1 MDSLSCSQAL
11 FFACVDGE
19 QFAFRID
26 LLMRRNSFTSI
37 LRPRLLLLG
46 SIAVLLGASLSSCS
60 NDVAAPRIIQVPS
73 DQPTIQDAVNAAQSG
88 DLVLIDKG
96 VYSEGVTVENDGI
109 TIRGMDRNAV
119 VLDGRGKFSNGFT
132 VTGNGV
138 TIQNLTL
145 HSYQQN
151 AIIFTGVLPTSSEDD
166 ESYEYAGDSAGKV
179 VDGYRVDH
187 VTTFNNG
194 LYGIYA
200 FASRNGVIE
209 NSYASGHPDSGIYV
223 GQCRPCNAVL
233 QNNVSENNAIGYYGT
248 NASGNV
254 FVVNS
259 IFRKNRLGIAPN
271 SQDAEKLSPQSSTVV
286 AGNIVDDN
294 DNPDAPKIPEGF
306 FAAGIAVGGGTE
318 NTVTKNKVTN
328 HSGAGIVLLTL
339 NQYEPQGNVIS
350 ENFLLNNGTD
360 LVYTSRTDLGNKNC
374 FERNRYKSSSPSNIE
389 KIMKCGRESN
399 VPSTSFLFPVAPL
412 GPNFQ
417 DVVKPGEQPNM
428 RNPKTAKWS
437 PVVGEPSYPNI
448 DSIALPK

>member
-1 MDSLSCSQAL
+1 
-11 FFACVDGE
+11 
-19 QFAFRID
+19 
-26 LLMRRNSFTSI
+26 MRHNSFTSI

-46 SIAVLLGASLSSCS
+46 SMAVLLGTSLSSCS
-60 NDVAAPRIIQVPS
+60 NDVATPRIIQVPS

-151 AIIFTGVLPTSSEDD
+151 GIIFTGVLPSGENDDD
-166 ESYEYAGDSAGKV
+166 EYSYSGDSEGSV

-187 VTTFNNG
+187 VTAYNNG

-209 NSYASGHPDSGIYV
+209 NSYASGHPDSGLYV

-233 QNNVSENNAIGYYGT
+233 RDNISENNAIGYYGT

-259 IFRKNRLGIAPN
+259 IYRKNRLGIAPN

-286 AGNIVDDN
+286 AGNLVEDN
-294 DNPDAPKIPEGF
+294 DNPNAPKIPEGF
-306 FAAGIAVGGGTE
+306 FGAGIAVGGGTK
-318 NTVTKNKVTN
+318 NTIIKNKVTG
-328 HSGAGIVLLTL
+328 HVGAGIVLLTL
-339 NQYEPQGNVIS
+339 NKFEPQGNVIS
-350 ENFLLNNGTD
+350 ENHLMKNGTD
-360 LVYTSRTDLGNKNC
+360 LVYKSLSSDGNENC
-374 FERNRYKSSSPSNIE
+374 FERNRFESSSPVSIE
-389 KIMKCGRESN
+389 KVMACGSKGQ
-399 VPSTSFLFPVAPL
+399 VPSGVFLFPVAPA
-412 GPNFQ
+412 GPSYQN
-417 DVVKPGEQPNM
+417 VVKPGSQPNM
-428 RNPKTAKWS
+428 KDASSAPWS
-437 PVVGEPSYPNI
+437 PVVGEPSYPSI
-448 DSIALPK
+448 DTISIPK

>member
-1 MDSLSCSQAL
+1 
-11 FFACVDGE
+11 
-19 QFAFRID
+19 
-26 LLMRRNSFTSI
+26 MRRNSFTSI

-138 TIQNLTL
+138 TIQNLTV

-151 AIIFTGVLPTSSEDD
+151 GIIFTGVLPSGENEDD
-166 ESYEYAGDSAGKV
+166 EYSYSGDSEGSV

-187 VTTFNNG
+187 VTAYNNG

-209 NSYASGHPDSGIYV
+209 NSYASGHPDSGLYV

-233 QNNVSENNAIGYYGT
+233 RDNISENNAIGYYGT

-259 IFRKNRLGIAPN
+259 IYRKNRLGIAPN

-286 AGNIVDDN
+286 AGNLVEDN
-294 DNPDAPKIPEGF
+294 DNPNAPKIPEGF
-306 FAAGIAVGGGTE
+306 FGAGIAVGGGTK
-318 NTVTKNKVTN
+318 NTIIKNKVTS
-328 HSGAGIVLLTL
+328 HVGAGIVLLTL
-339 NQYEPQGNVIS
+339 NKFEPQGNVIS
-350 ENFLLNNGTD
+350 ENHLLKNGTD
-360 LVYTSRTDLGNKNC
+360 LVYKSLSSDGNENC
-374 FERNRYKSSSPSNIE
+374 FERNRFESSSPVSIE
-389 KIMKCGRESN
+389 KVMACGSKGQ
-399 VPSTSFLFPVAPL
+399 VPSGVFLFPVAPA
-412 GPNFQ
+412 GPSYQN
-417 DVVKPGEQPNM
+417 VVKPGSQPNM
-428 RNPKTAKWS
+428 KDANTAPWS

>member
-1 MDSLSCSQAL
+1 
-11 FFACVDGE
+11 
-19 QFAFRID
+19 
-26 LLMRRNSFTSI
+26 MRRNSFTSI

-138 TIQNLTL
+138 TIQNLTV

-151 AIIFTGVLPTSSEDD
+151 GIIFTGVLPSGENEDD
-166 ESYEYAGDSAGKV
+166 EYSYSGDSEGSV

-187 VTTFNNG
+187 VTAYNNG

-209 NSYASGHPDSGIYV
+209 NSYASGHPDSGLYV

-233 QNNVSENNAIGYYGT
+233 RDNISENNAIGYYGT

-259 IFRKNRLGIAPN
+259 IYRKNRLGIAPN

-286 AGNIVDDN
+286 AGNLVEDN
-294 DNPDAPKIPEGF
+294 DNPNAPKIPEGF
-306 FAAGIAVGGGTE
+306 FGAGIAVGGGTK
-318 NTVTKNKVTN
+318 NTIIKNKVTS
-328 HSGAGIVLLTL
+328 HVGAGIVLLTL
-339 NQYEPQGNVIS
+339 NKFEPQGNVIS
-350 ENFLLNNGTD
+350 ENHLMKNGTD
-360 LVYTSRTDLGNKNC
+360 LVYKSLSSDGNENC
-374 FERNRYKSSSPSNIE
+374 FERNRFESSSPVSIE
-389 KIMKCGRESN
+389 KVMACGSKGQ
-399 VPSTSFLFPVAPL
+399 VPSGVFLFPVAPA
-412 GPNFQ
+412 GPSYQN
-417 DVVKPGEQPNM
+417 VVKPGSQPNM
-428 RNPKTAKWS
+428 KDANTAPWS

>member
-1 MDSLSCSQAL
+1 
-11 FFACVDGE
+11 
-19 QFAFRID
+19 
-26 LLMRRNSFTSI
+26 MRRNSFTSI

-138 TIQNLTL
+138 TIQNLTV

-151 AIIFTGVLPTSSEDD
+151 GIIFTGVLPSGENEDD
-166 ESYEYAGDSAGKV
+166 EYSYSGDSEGSV

-187 VTTFNNG
+187 VTAYNNG

-209 NSYASGHPDSGIYV
+209 NSYASGHPDSGLYV

-233 QNNVSENNAIGYYGT
+233 RDNISENNAIGYYGT

-259 IFRKNRLGIAPN
+259 IYRKNRLGIAPN

-286 AGNIVDDN
+286 AGNLVEDN
-294 DNPDAPKIPEGF
+294 DNPNAPKIPEGF
-306 FAAGIAVGGGTE
+306 FGAGIAVGGGTK
-318 NTVTKNKVTN
+318 NTIIKNKVTG
-328 HSGAGIVLLTL
+328 HVGAGIVLLTL
-339 NQYEPQGNVIS
+339 NKFEPQGNVIS
-350 ENFLLNNGTD
+350 ENHLLKNGTD
-360 LVYTSRTDLGNKNC
+360 LVYKSLSSDGNENC
-374 FERNRYKSSSPSNIE
+374 FERNRFESSSPVSIE
-389 KIMKCGRESN
+389 KVMACGSKGQ
-399 VPSTSFLFPVAPL
+399 VPSGVFLFPVAPA
-412 GPNFQ
+412 GPSYQN
-417 DVVKPGEQPNM
+417 VVKPGSQPNM
-428 RNPKTAKWS
+428 KDANTAPWS